1 MQYPKKSFILKKG
14 DKMKVLL
21 GVSNR
26 HVHLTEETYK
36 ELFGEE
42 KLEVVKELR
51 QPGQFASNKF
61 VTLVNGDRQLQKVR
75 VLGPLRSYNQVEIS
89 KTDSIRLKLNPPI
102 RDSGDVKNSESI
114 TIVNGNKKLFL
125 EEGCIIANRHIHI
138 NPEEAKKYN
147 LENVE
152 KVKIKIEGEKAG
164 ILENVHIRVDENFKF
179 ELHLDTDDGN
189 AFNVKTGDE
198 IEIIELE
205 K

>member
-1 MQYPKKSFILKKG
+1 MI
-14 DKMKVLL
+14 KVKVIL

-36 ELFGEE
+36 KLFGEE
-42 KLEVVKELR
+42 KLEVVKKLR

-61 VTLVNGDRQLQKVR
+61 VTLINGDRELQKVR
-75 VLGPLRSYNQVEIS
+75 VLGPLRKYNQVEIS

-102 RDSGDVKNSESI
+102 RDSGDIKNSESI
-114 TIVNGNKKLFL
+114 TLVNGDKKLFL

-138 NPEEAKKYN
+138 SPEEAKKYG
-147 LENVE
+147 LENIQ
-152 KVKIKIEGEKAG
+152 KVKIKVEGEKAG
-164 ILENVHIRVDENFKF
+164 LLENVHIRVDENFKF

-198 IEIIELE
+198 LEIIKE
-205 K
+205 

>member
-1 MQYPKKSFILKKG
+1 MNEKKALK
-14 DKMKVLL
+14 VIL

-36 ELFGEE
+36 KLFGEE

-61 VTLVNGDRQLQKVR
+61 VTLKNGEREIKHVR
-75 VLGPLRSYNQVEIS
+75 VLGPLRKYNQVEIS
-89 KTDSIRLKLNPPI
+89 KTDSFTLKVNPPV
-102 RDSGDVKNSESI
+102 RDSGNIEGSESI
-114 TIVNGNKKLFL
+114 TLVNEDKEVHL

-147 LENVE
+147 LENTK

-164 ILENVHIRVDENFKF
+164 ILENVYIRVDENFKF

-198 IEIIELE
+198 IEIIT
-205 K
+205 KQ

>member
-1 MQYPKKSFILKKG
+1 
-14 DKMKVLL
+14 MKVLL

-36 ELFGEE
+36 KLFGEE

-61 VTLVNGDRQLQKVR
+61 VTLKNEGREIKHVR
-75 VLGPLRSYNQVEIS
+75 VLGPLRKYNQVEIS
-89 KTDSIRLKLNPPI
+89 KTDSYTLKLTPPV
-102 RDSGDVKNSESI
+102 RDSGDIEGSEAI
-114 TIVNGNKKLFL
+114 TLVNEDKEVYLK
-125 EEGCIIANRHIHI
+125 EGCIIANRHIHI

-152 KVKIKIEGEKAG
+152 KVKIKVEGEKAG
-164 ILENVHIRVDENFKF
+164 ILDNVHIRVDENFKF

-189 AFNVKTGDE
+189 AFNLKTGDE
-198 IEIIELE
+198 LEIIKE
-205 K
+205 